1 MHSDQGDA
9 DLTSGA
15 GHGGLMAS
23 RGPSDKAEA
32 EHVTRDRCVTE
43 ECDGDLVLG
52 DHWCHV
58 PRHSQLSGHTETQGA
73 LMT

>member
-23 RGPSDKAEA
+23 RGPSDQAEA

-43 ECDGDLVLG
+43 SV
-52 DHWCHV
+52 
-58 PRHSQLSGHTETQGA
+58 TETW
-73 LMT
+73 